1 MEGIMTIKEYRY
13 LTDEAKK
20 IRFEVFIKEQGFTQE
35 LDEIDQRAI
44 HLVMFDQ
51 KEAISTCRIY
61 YNNVQDSYAVGRLA
75 VLKQWRGKSI
85 GARLLNAAE
94 ECIRRK
100 GGKSIILSAQLSVF
114 AFYEKQGYSKQGE
127 VYYDE
132 DCPHVWMKK
141 LLS

>member
-51 KEAISTCRIY
+51 EEAISTCRIY

-75 VLKQWRGKSI
+75 VLK
-85 GARLLNAAE
+85 AVA
-94 ECIRRK
+94 
-100 GGKSIILSAQLSVF
+100 
-114 AFYEKQGYSKQGE
+114 
-127 VYYDE
+127 
-132 DCPHVWMKK
+132 
-141 LLS
+141 